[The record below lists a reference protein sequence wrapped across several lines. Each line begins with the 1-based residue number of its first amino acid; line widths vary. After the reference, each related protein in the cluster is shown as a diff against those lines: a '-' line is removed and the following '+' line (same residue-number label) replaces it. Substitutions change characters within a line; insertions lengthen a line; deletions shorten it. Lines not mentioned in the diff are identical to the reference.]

1 MAVTN
6 KKSKQKSGTK
16 KSAKGRTT
24 SANKDYLASKSAKSS
39 KGSSNKSSSSKTSSQ
54 KGGGRSSNTRSN
66 SKGRSNTKNSRTA
79 ANSRI
84 NVKSGNKK
92 SVTNR
97 NIYDN
102 RGIHGEIAAIIILVL
117 GVFFAVAMHTEL
129 TGVIGDFIGKFFRGM
144 FGVVGYLIPY
154 TMIITS
160 CMVFLKRERPFTK
173 KHMICL
179 IVIFFMINLINA
191 ERFMANFSLENAD
204 FAMVY
209 SMGNNLVGG
218 GVLGMY
224 PGKLIETAIG
234 PVGIYLFTIAA
245 IIISVVIAAD
255 FSLIYMFQSVADKKQ
270 EAKLRR
276 EEEREYYLQQEE
288 EQQLIAARNQTEEVQ
303 EDFFAEFE
311 PLKDEPEFMGVPRK
325 SGIDSRNADFI
336 SKGHMEKRRN
346 MKEKLENNRRRNNIL
361 ELVKNEFFSTEKDDE
376 PVLNSNEPVD
386 NKSINQPVQG
396 VDNSLDKLL
405 ERAAIDSETGEIIE
419 EPVIE
424 NEQPEL
430 HINISGVDMNEN
442 KDFDWSL
449 GDEEVQDERGHIESP
464 FATGDP
470 VKNYPMKSAKDLQME
485 DEEFDWSIPGEE
497 YLSKQPIEIHD
508 KKINGGND
516 EPVSEKISEKNA
528 LSNLEN
534 QIASNKSGTAVC
546 GAVASPGTGAGA
558 SENTG
563 ENHTGNNTAEVHRN
577 RKRTESQDQR
587 KEREKSE
594 MEIQATMDSKKD
606 QATHYE
612 IEYELPDLSLLNPP
626 PHKEKQENDVENLRN
641 NAMTLERTLKS
652 FNVDAK
658 VINVTKGSS
667 VTRYEVQ
674 PAVGTKV
681 SSIVRLSDDIAL
693 NLRAKSIRMEAPI
706 PGKAAVGIEIENES
720 REMVSVSEMI
730 GSEEFKNSTSKLSFV
745 VGKDIAGKTVVADL
759 AKMPHMLI
767 AGATGSGKSVC
778 INTIIASIL
787 YHAKPNEVKL
797 LLIDP
802 KMVELGN
809 YNGIPHLLIPVV
821 TDSNKAAAAL
831 NWAVSEMTGRYKKF
845 AENSVREIKGYNKLM
860 RKNGKPEEAMSQI
873 VIVIDELAD
882 LMMVASSLVEEAI
895 CRLAQ
900 LARAAGIHLIVATQ
914 RPSVDVVTGLIKAN
928 IPSRIAF
935 MVSSQ
940 VDSRTIIDM
949 AGAEKLVGN
958 GDMLFKP
965 QNLDKPIRVQGP
977 FISDEEVEN
986 IIQFIKA
993 QNIDV
998 EYDQKVIKEIKNKD
1012 KDEKSAADSE
1022 DVLMEDAI
1030 RTVIKAKQASVSMLQ
1045 RRFRIGYNRAA
1056 RIVDDME
1063 MAGIVG
1069 PQDGSR
1075 PRTVLVDESYFV
1087 NPDEVDEE
1095 LEENN
1100 EELEQKIESSLEAE

>member
-1 MAVTN
+1 MAVKN
-6 KKSKQKSGTK
+6 KKTKQKSGAK
-16 KSAKGRTT
+16 KSAKSKGRTS
-24 SANKDYLASKSAKSS
+24 SAKKDYIGAQTKKNS
-39 KGSSNKSSSSKTSSQ
+39 KGKNSKNKSGATNLSSS
-54 KGGGRSSNTRSN
+54 KGGGRSSSRNAKTT
-66 SKGRSNTKNSRTA
+66 GRASTKNSKTA
-79 ANSRI
+79 VNSR
-84 NVKSGNKK
+84 NSRTSVNNK
-92 SVTNR
+92 SVANR
-97 NIYDN
+97 NTNEN
-102 RGIHGEIAAIIILVL
+102 REIHGEIIAIVTLVL

-129 TGVIGDFIGKFFRGM
+129 TGFIGDFIGKFFRGM
-144 FGVVGYLIPY
+144 FGAIGYLIPY
-154 TMIITS
+154 TMIIS
-160 CMVFLKRERPFTK
+160 SGMVFLKRERPFTK
-173 KHMICL
+173 KHMVCMV
-179 IVIFFMINLINA
+179 VIFFMINLLNA
-191 ERFMANFSLENAD
+191 ERFMENFTLQNAD
-204 FAMVY
+204 IAMVY

-218 GVLGMY
+218 GILGMY

-234 PVGIYLFTIAA
+234 PVGIYLFSIAG
-245 IIISVVIAAD
+245 IVISVLIAAD
-255 FSLIYMFQSVADKKQ
+255 FSLADMIYNMAEKKQ
-270 EAKLRR
+270 ERKLRR
-276 EEEREYYLQQEE
+276 EELEYYIEE
-288 EQQLIAARNQTEEVQ
+288 DYQREMISADTKPKEVQ
-303 EDFFAEFE
+303 ENFFAEFE
-311 PLKDEPEFMGVPRK
+311 NLKENSKNNVAQSNNSVESTND
-325 SGIDSRNADFI
+325 RNTGFI
-336 SKGHMEKRRN
+336 SKSDMEKRLY
-346 MKEKLENNRRRNNIL
+346 MKEKLENNRRRHNIL
-361 ELVKNEFFSTEKDDE
+361 ALMKKELFQGGHLAN
-376 PVLNSNEPVD
+376 D
-386 NKSINQPVQG
+386 NKDMSEVEILPADHG
-396 VDNSLDKLL
+396 DIKMAATDNSLDKLL
-405 ERAAIDSETGEIIE
+405 DRAAIDMETGEIVDNKSTE
-419 EPVIE
+419 KPVLE
-424 NEQPEL
+424 REKQEL
-430 HINISGVDMNEN
+430 QINIAGVDMNKKPEFN
-442 KDFDWSL
+442 WNID
-449 GDEEVQDERGHIESP
+449 DEGTI
-464 FATGDP
+464 
-470 VKNYPMKSAKDLQME
+470 E
-485 DEEFDWSIPGEE
+485 DEIDYANQGQYKMMTADDFKLDDEVPVVEKPHPAPTFEIP
-497 YLSKQPIEIHD
+497 
-508 KKINGGND
+508 D
-516 EPVSEKISEKNA
+516 EKMA
-528 LSNLEN
+528 LRNLEN

-546 GAVASPGTGAGA
+546 GAVASMDSESNKPIDKSSIETDA
-558 SENTG
+558 SRELIK
-563 ENHTGNNTAEVHRN
+563 ESNH
-577 RKRTESQDQR
+577 TESQKTRKRSESKEER

-594 MEIQATMDSKKD
+594 MEIQANVENKKD

-612 IEYELPDLSLLNPP
+612 VEYKLPDLSLLNEP
-626 PHKEKQENDVENLRN
+626 PHKDKNENDVESLRN
-641 NAMTLERTLKS
+641 NALTLERTLKS

-720 REMVSVSEMI
+720 REMVTISEMI
-730 GSEEFKNSTSKLSFV
+730 GSDEFKKADSKLSFV

-778 INTIIASIL
+778 INTIITSIL
-787 YHAKPNEVKL
+787 YHANPNEVKL
-797 LLIDP
+797 VLIDP

-860 RKNGKPEEAMSQI
+860 RKNGKPEEVMSQI

-949 AGAEKLVGN
+949 TGAEKLVGN

-993 QNIDV
+993 QNV
-998 EYDQKVIKEIKNKD
+998 EAQYDEKVIKEIKNKD

-1075 PRTVLVDESYFV
+1075 PRTVLVDESYFAPPE
-1087 NPDEVDEE
+1087 NEVTEE
-1095 LEENN
+1095 LEKNRESLDTSA
-1100 EELEQKIESSLEAE
+1100 ETGLED

>member
-1 MAVTN
+1 MAVKKNTTKAKKTSTA
-6 KKSKQKSGTK
+6 KKS
-16 KSAKGRTT
+16 
-24 SANKDYLASKSAKSS
+24 DSS
-39 KGSSNKSSSSKTSSQ
+39 RGKKSSSSKNYLETSKKPTKNTKDNST
-54 KGGGRSSNTRSN
+54 KGNKTRSSKGNDSK
-66 SKGRSNTKNSRTA
+66 SKGTASKKGTGRQEIKITSNKNNNA
-79 ANSRI
+79 I
-84 NVKSGNKK
+84 N
-92 SVTNR
+92 
-97 NIYDN
+97 
-102 RGIHGEIAAIIILVL
+102 GEILAIITLVL
-117 GVFFAVAMHTEL
+117 GVFFAVAMHTSL
-129 TGVIGDFIGKFFRGM
+129 TGMIGDFIGKFFRGM
-144 FGVVGYLIPY
+144 FGITGYLIPY
-154 TMIITS
+154 IMIIS
-160 CMVFLKRERPFTK
+160 AAMVFLKREKPFTK
-173 KHMICL
+173 KHMICMT
-179 IVIFFMINLINA
+179 IIFFMVNLINS
-191 ERFMANFSLENAD
+191 ERYLSNFSFSTANPKI
-204 FAMVY
+204 VY
-209 SMGNNLVGG
+209 SMGNQLLGG
-218 GVLGMY
+218 GILGMY
-224 PGKLIETAIG
+224 PGKVIESAIG
-234 PVGIYLFTIAA
+234 PVGIYLFSFA
-245 IIISVVIAAD
+245 IILIAV
-255 FSLIYMFQSVADKKQ
+255 LIASDITLTEIFQSAKDKK
-270 EAKLRR
+270 
-276 EEEREYYLQQEE
+276 EESRIKRDEKSNENSLDQS
-288 EQQLIAARNQTEEVQ
+288 IDWSINQIKNR
-303 EDFFAEFE
+303 
-311 PLKDEPEFMGVPRK
+311 PSNGV
-325 SGIDSRNADFI
+325 DYI
-336 SKGHMEKRRN
+336 SQGDIKRRQN
-346 MKEKLENNRRRNNIL
+346 MKEKLETNRRRHNIL
-361 ELVKNEFFSTEKDDE
+361 SLVKNELNGKETIVDDT
-376 PVLNSNEPVD
+376 
-386 NKSINQPVQG
+386 
-396 VDNSLDKLL
+396 LDPLL
-405 ERAAIDSETGEIIE
+405 HVAEIDSETGEIVE
-419 EPVIE
+419 DNTDFSSLRDV
-424 NEQPEL
+424 NQKL
-430 HINISGVDMNEN
+430 QINISGMDVNDEFHEEN
-442 KDFDWSL
+442 KIGNIKDINNKNEMDDLNTNDLSHLFDKEEIDVFDDFDNEPNKMDYIGNNLTDS
-449 GDEEVQDERGHIESP
+449 R
-464 FATGDP
+464 
-470 VKNYPMKSAKDLQME
+470 DLE
-485 DEEFDWSIPGEE
+485 T
-497 YLSKQPIEIHD
+497 
-508 KKINGGND
+508 
-516 EPVSEKISEKNA
+516 EKNA
-528 LSNLEN
+528 LNNLEG
-534 QIASNKSGTAVC
+534 QQKARKKS
-546 GAVASPGTGAGA
+546 
-558 SENTG
+558 
-563 ENHTGNNTAEVHRN
+563 
-577 RKRTESQDQR
+577 ESKEQR

-594 MEIQATMDSKKD
+594 VEIQANIDNKKD
-606 QATHYE
+606 QASRYE
-612 IEYELPDLSLLNPP
+612 VEYKLPDLSLLNRPER
-626 PHKEKQENDVENLRN
+626 KEKSDKDLEDLRN
-641 NAMTLERTLKS
+641 NAATLEKTLKS

-720 REMVSVSEMI
+720 REMVTIGEMI
-730 GSEEFKNSTSKLSFV
+730 GSEEFKHNNSKLSFV

-787 YHAKPNEVKL
+787 YNANPNEVKL

-860 RKNGKPEEAMSQI
+860 KKIGKPEEVMSQI
-873 VIVIDELAD
+873 VIIIDELAD

-949 AGAEKLVGN
+949 TGAEKLVGN

-986 IIQFIKA
+986 IIEFIKG
-993 QNIDV
+993 QNLEVD
-998 EYDQKVIKEIKNKD
+998 YDQEVIKEIKNKD
-1012 KDEKSAADSE
+1012 KDEKNVADSD

-1056 RIVDDME
+1056 RMVDDME

-1075 PRTVLVDESYFV
+1075 PRTVLVDESYFEKGNNSEDSQV
-1087 NPDEVDEE
+1087 NNEDEE
-1095 LEENN
+1095 SIKEIGMED
-1100 EELEQKIESSLEAE
+1100 